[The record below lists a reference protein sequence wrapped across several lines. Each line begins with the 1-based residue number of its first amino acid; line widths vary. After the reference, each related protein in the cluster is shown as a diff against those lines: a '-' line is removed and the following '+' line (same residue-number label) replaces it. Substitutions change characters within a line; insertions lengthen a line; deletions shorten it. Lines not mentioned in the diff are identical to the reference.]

1 MSHHRHLSA
10 SPRSPGGE
18 GRGWEASG
26 GAMGAGRGA
35 MVVMEGA
42 IITVIKVCASVRIL
56 GRQLYVSLVQTMT
69 NCNGYIGDDTSS
81 MSYS

>member
-1 MSHHRHLSA
+1 MSHHRHLNA

-35 MVVMEGA
+35 MVVMGVGA
-42 IITVIKVCASVRIL
+42 MVLRRLVKTFW
-56 GRQLYVSLVQTMT
+56 RQLFFL
-69 NCNGYIGDDTSS
+69 ND
-81 MSYS
+81 

>member
-1 MSHHRHLSA
+1 MSHHRHLNA

-35 MVVMEGA
+35 MVVMGVGA
-42 IITVIKVCASVRIL
+42 MVLERL
-56 GRQLYVSLVQTMT
+56 GTLFWRQLFFYL
-69 NCNGYIGDDTSS
+69 YKL
-81 MSYS
+81 

>member
-1 MSHHRHLSA
+1 MSHHRHLNA

-26 GAMGAGRGA
+26 GAMVVMGVGA
-35 MVVMEGA
+35 MVLLTLVN
-42 IITVIKVCASVRIL
+42 TF
-56 GRQLYVSLVQTMT
+56 GRQLHVSLVQTMT

>member
-1 MSHHRHLSA
+1 MSHHRHLNA

-26 GAMGAGRGA
+26 GAMGAVRGA

-42 IITVIKVCASVRIL
+42 LITVIKVCSSVFIFW
-56 GRQLYVSLVQTMT
+56 RQLFFYL
-69 NCNGYIGDDTSS
+69 YKL
-81 MSYS
+81 

>member
-1 MSHHRHLSA
+1 MSHHRHLNA

-35 MVVMEGA
+35 MVVMGVGA
-42 IITVIKVCASVRIL
+42 MVLERL
-56 GRQLYVSLVQTMT
+56 GKLFWRQLFFYL
-69 NCNGYIGDDTSS
+69 YKL
-81 MSYS
+81 

>member
-1 MSHHRHLSA
+1 MSHHRHLNAS

-26 GAMGAGRGA
+26 GAMVAGRGA
-35 MVVMEGA
+35 MVAMGGGA
-42 IITVIKVCASVRIL
+42 MVLIPLDPTF
-56 GRQLYVSLVQTMT
+56 GRQLHVSLVQTMT

>member
-1 MSHHRHLSA
+1 MSHHRHLNA

-35 MVVMEGA
+35 MVVMGVGA
-42 IITVIKVCASVRIL
+42 MVQLSFTL
-56 GRQLYVSLVQTMT
+56 TFWRQLHVSLVQTMT
-69 NCNGYIGDDTSS
+69 SCNGYIGDDTSS